1 MTATEMNNRIASAKL
16 SEALK
21 ELNSAASE
29 QQKMS
34 TLIRRVHEAIM
45 ALEGRS

>member
-1 MTATEMNNRIASAKL
+1 MTATEMNNRIAKL
-16 SEALK
+16 KLQEALK